1 MPSYNSHM
9 TDAPGASIDARLAD
23 WEARLERLEETRAQ
37 EAAPDPG
44 GSGHL
49 LYVPSA
55 EGYELV
61 AGDGASPA
69 PGDVLEVDG
78 REGSYAVTRVVR
90 SPLPAD
96 GRRCVYLE
104 AI

>member
-1 MPSYNSHM
+1 M

-23 WEARLERLEETRAQ
+23 WEARLERLEEGRAQ
-37 EAAPDPG
+37 EAAPDVG
-44 GSGHL
+44 GGHL

-69 PGDVLEVDG
+69 PGDVLEIED

-90 SPLPAD
+90 SPLPGD
-96 GRRCVYLE
+96 GRRCAYLE